1 MKHNVYSI
9 YDTASALYSRPFFS
23 QSDGEAI
30 RSFSDISQ
38 DAEHPIGKHP
48 ECYTL
53 LRIGIFDDANA
64 KLTDELN
71 SSLLTGL
78 EAIAQNKNP
87 NNLDM
92 FDQTLAPKSIDP
104 KDYDDGDRAMLKE
117 YKTQRPKCN
126 GEPE

>member
-1 MKHNVYSI
+1 MKLNTYSI
-9 YDTASALYSRPFFS
+9 YDTASALYSRPFFT

-30 RSFSDISQ
+30 RSFSDICQ

-53 LRIGIFDDANA
+53 VRIGMFDDATG
-64 KLTDELN
+64 KFSDELN
-71 SSLLTGL
+71 ESLKTGL
-78 EAIAQNKNP
+78 EAIAQSKNP

-92 FDQTLAPKSIDP
+92 FEQELPDNFKEADYQRALKS
-104 KDYDDGDRAMLKE
+104 
-117 YKTQRPKCN
+117 N